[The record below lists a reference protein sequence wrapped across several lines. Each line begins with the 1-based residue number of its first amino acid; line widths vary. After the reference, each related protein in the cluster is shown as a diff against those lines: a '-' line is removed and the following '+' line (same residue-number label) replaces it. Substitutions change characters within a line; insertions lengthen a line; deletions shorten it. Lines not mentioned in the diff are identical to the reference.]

1 MSALTFVPAIH
12 ITEVDAHHVRTIP
25 VAALLKKLYAAFDES
40 DEDEDDSEDDD
51 SEDHEPRRSKRP
63 RHDVDKLGAWVK

>member
-1 MSALTFVPAIH
+1 MMSERSVALM
-12 ITEVDAHHVRTIP
+12 
-25 VAALLKKLYAAFDES
+25 LYAAFDES
-40 DEDEDDSEDDD
+40 DDDEDDSEDED